1 MKKCF
6 TLVLFLGLFI
16 VQSAK
21 ADTNVSGTIAVDS
34 TWDLTG
40 SPYIVEG
47 TIIVEDGAT
56 LSIDSGVVVRF
67 QSNLGM
73 ELRGALNAYKCT
85 FTSDEASPSRGD
97 WNEIRIGNA
106 SDPGSAVFTGCIIEY
121 GGHAT
126 SDDTYGMVMVERGT
140 ATFEGSNELARS
152 NNAGVA
158 IGSNGVLNLFETVI
172 SANSRP
178 VSYQGPGSVILG
190 HGNNLTGN
198 TRDEILLNF
207 TQNSNTLVLDTAD
220 VPYAFSD
227 EYTIASGGTLQI
239 DSGNVMLMH
248 SRLEVRGTLNA
259 YYSTFT
265 SAAAPKAPGDWE
277 EIEIGYS
284 STSGEANFWG
294 CTIEY
299 GGRANSSDSYGM
311 VQVSRGTASF
321 SDNCRVR
328 RSNNIGIRMAG
339 TGNVTLSNS
348 LITENSWPVLL
359 YGPGSLVFHQTN
371 NLTGND
377 HDGIYIRFRN
387 LYSNFLLDTIDV
399 PYYFYSSFTIEPG
412 NTMEIASGNI
422 MKTASSLTVEGTLVA
437 VAGEGEHIYF
447 TADEDDNL
455 GGDTNN
461 DGTAT
466 TPNSEDWGSIFF
478 RNSSDDAS
486 CILKRCKITYG
497 GSGNHGAVRTEDASP
512 TIDSCEFAN
521 NHYGAEF
528 EGLSNPVFRYNL
540 IGSSDMVPIAMSFDA
555 DPVFLENTFSFSDN
569 EYDAIG
575 LLGGTLAKNAV
586 LKQRDVTGIPNVTYL
601 MLGRL
606 TIPETYSLTINKGIV
621 IKGFRSNHR
630 IVVQGAL
637 IADGEDASNRIVI
650 TSSKDDNHGNPMD
663 TNKDGT
669 QSEPDPGDWGGIVFE
684 GTSADTCLLNYGRFK
699 YARMPSVYYN
709 TRRIYGGT
717 INMVNANPII
727 TNCIINNT
735 DYAVYA
741 FQASN
746 PVVENNEISNTR
758 YTPIALS
765 VSADPSFSG
774 NTFTNTGQ
782 TALGII
788 GEELGFD
795 GTIKLRNVAGY
806 DSISYVL
813 LQDLTINSGTYV
825 DMEAG
830 VVLKMEDNTDIF
842 VQGGFSAPGTSSDTI
857 VFTSIKDDNY
867 GNPKDT
873 EDDGD
878 ASSPDAGDWG
888 NIHFRSTSDDAYNT
902 IDYCLLLYGGD
913 GQKGVITFTD
923 AGGEVSNSLLSDSY
937 NYGLK
942 CEGTA
947 SPVCSTNV
955 EIKNCRLDPIAMSLK
970 SNPVF
975 SFSGMTIQSNGNGSN
990 GIRILE
996 GTLSSDATLSKRDVG
1011 GIRNIAYIIDRL
1023 QITSDATL
1031 TVMPGVVIK
1040 LLRYNSRISVDGA
1053 FVADGTPEENIVF
1066 TSLKDD
1072 SKGGD
1077 TNDDGNASTPEKGDW
1092 WSIIFNKS
1100 DRDTANLLDNCVLNY
1115 GGRDQSGWAN
1125 RKDYGTIRFF
1135 NAQAE
1140 IDSCRIEQAHTSA
1153 LGIYG
1158 SADPSITHC
1167 DMHNINHTPVTMS
1180 MFASPT
1186 FADNVIS
1193 NLGIIAIGIAE
1204 ETYALDA
1211 TIPKRDFAG
1220 YTNITYYLYRTC
1232 TVNSGTLLTI
1242 PEGVVFKM
1250 SNIDCFDVNGGIMIE
1265 GTESN
1270 PVVFTHE
1277 HDDDYGNPMDTNE
1290 DGDESSPSISYSR
1303 QHLDFADIS
1312 NDTSTIRHAVFRYN
1326 QAGINLRQA
1335 SPKIKRSRFEHTNWG
1350 VILNGVSH
1358 PAVDTN
1364 TFHNLTY
1371 APMQISLVSYPS
1383 STGENII
1390 SGSTYK
1396 AIGVLDEE
1404 LVQDVTLPQRTF
1416 AGVENIPY
1424 YFAGDYTIGTS
1435 VVLTLDPGLVL
1446 KFNDNSQVNV
1456 LRGLIAEGGA
1466 TADSTIVFTSIRD
1479 DFYGGDSNSDGD
1491 ATSPGSSYRNTWDGI
1506 TFDNQALDN
1515 LCRLDHCVIRYAG
1528 WYESEAAI
1536 ITESASPSITNST
1549 LTLNSNGVRAE
1560 GASNPV
1566 INYCDVYD
1574 SRYSGVNNVNKSF
1587 NIDARYNWWGNNT
1600 GPTHADNPGGTG
1612 DAVSDMV
1619 DYSDFRGG
1627 SSNPPMGDVSLNGY
1641 VQAYDASLILQTVA
1655 MMIQLLPEQR
1665 DVADVSD
1672 EGGITAYDASLI
1684 LQYVSGNIDV
1694 FPAEEK
1700 KSGYNSPPVG
1710 NLSFEV
1716 MEEIPGEEMKLA
1728 LVIEQVTGVSA
1739 FAFEMEHD
1747 PEQWEITNIEKA
1759 ALSEEMTLV
1768 HNVQTNRG
1776 KTYVAMAGAREIR
1789 EEGATI
1795 YITFSQRQTETSEV
1809 NFTLNQAMANE
1820 TNIFDGPRPFQIH
1833 GNALGMEDIGGHG
1846 ISDLYPN
1853 PSSGIV
1859 HLDYSVKGTSERV
1872 QISLYDI
1879 LGTKVAE
1886 LFNAQQHTGDY
1897 AFTTDLREKADI
1909 GKGIYYI
1916 RLTIGSKTRVH
1927 KLIVQ

>member
-1 MKKCF
+1 MKKFF
-6 TLVLFLGLFI
+6 TLILFLAS
-16 VQSAK
+16 VMMMPAK
-21 ADTNVSGTIAVDS
+21 ADNVSGSISVDS
-34 TWDLTG
+34 TWSLAG

-47 TIIVEDGAT
+47 TIIVEAGAT

-73 ELRGALNAYKCT
+73 EILGVLDAYKCT
-85 FTSDEASPSRGD
+85 FTSDALSPSRGD
-97 WNEIRIGNA
+97 WNEIRVGNT
-106 SDPGSAVFTGCIIEY
+106 SDAGTAVFQGCLIEY

-126 SDDTYGMVMVERGT
+126 TDNTYGMVLVERGT
-140 ATFEGSNELARS
+140 ATFEGSNEIARS
-152 NNAGVA
+152 NNAGISIRA
-158 IGSNGVLNLFETVI
+158 SGTLNLSGTVI
-172 SANSRP
+172 SANNRP
-178 VSYQGPGSVILG
+178 IIYQGPGSVILG
-190 HGNNLTGN
+190 QGNNLTGN
-198 TRDEILLNF
+198 TRDELLLNF
-207 TQNSNTLVLDTAD
+207 TQNSNSLVLDTANI
-220 VPYAFSD
+220 PYAFSD

-248 SRLEVRGTLNA
+248 SRLEVQGTLNA

-265 SAAAPKAPGDWE
+265 SSASPKAPGDWE

-284 STSGEANFWG
+284 TTSGEANFWG

-299 GGRANSSDSYGM
+299 GGRTNNSTSYGM

-321 SDNCRVR
+321 FDNCLIR

-339 TGNVTLSNS
+339 TGNVNLSNS
-348 LITENSWPVLL
+348 IITENSWPVSI
-359 YGPGSLVFHQTN
+359 YGPGSLVFSQTN
-371 NLTGND
+371 DLTGNT
-377 HDGIYIRFRN
+377 HDGIYINFRN

-399 PYYFYSSFTIEPG
+399 PYYFYSSFTIEPD
-412 NTMEIASGNI
+412 NTLEIASGNI
-422 MKTASSLTVEGTLVA
+422 LKTASSLTVEGTLIA

-447 TADEDDNL
+447 TTDEDDNL
-455 GGDTNN
+455 GGDTND

-466 TPNSEDWGSIFF
+466 TPNSGDWGSIFF

-486 CILKRCKITYG
+486 CILKRCRISYG
-497 GSGNHGAVRTEDASP
+497 GSGNHGAVRTENASP

-521 NHYGAEF
+521 NYYGAEF
-528 EGLSNPVFRYNL
+528 EGLSNPNFRYNL

-555 DPVFLENTFSFSDN
+555 DPVFLNNTFSFSDN

-586 LKQRDVTGIPNVTYL
+586 LKQRDVTGIPNVTYM

-621 IKGFRSNHR
+621 IKGFSSNHR

-669 QSEPDPGDWGGIVFE
+669 QSEPNPGDWGGIVFE
-684 GTSADTCLLNYGRFK
+684 GTSPDTCLLNFGQYK

-717 INMVNANPII
+717 INTVNASPTI

-774 NTFTNTGQ
+774 NTFVNTGQ

-813 LQDLTINSGTYV
+813 LEDLTINSGTDV

-878 ASSPDAGDWG
+878 ATSPDAGDWG
-888 NIHFRSTSDDAYNT
+888 NIHFQSTSDDDYNT

-913 GQKGVITFTD
+913 GQKGTITFTD

-937 NYGLK
+937 NYGLR

-947 SPVCSTNV
+947 SPVCTTNV

-975 SFSGMTIQSNGNGSN
+975 SFSGMTIKSNGNGSN

-996 GTLSSDATLSKRDVG
+996 GTLSSDATLIKRDVG
-1011 GIRNIAYIIDRL
+1011 GIYNIAYIIDRL
-1023 QITSDATL
+1023 DISSDATL

-1040 LLRYNSRISVDGA
+1040 FLRYTSRISVNGA
-1053 FVADGTPEENIVF
+1053 FVADGTPEENVVF

-1092 WSIIFNKS
+1092 WSITFNES
-1100 DRDTANLLDNCVLNY
+1100 DRDTANLLDNCTLNY
-1115 GGRDQSGWAN
+1115 GGRDQSGWTN

-1135 NAQAE
+1135 NVQAE

-1153 LGIYG
+1153 VGVYG
-1158 SADPSITHC
+1158 SANPSITHC
-1167 DMHNINHTPVTMS
+1167 DMHNINRTPVTMS

-1186 FADNVIS
+1186 FSDNIIS

-1220 YTNITYYLYRTC
+1220 YTNITYFMYRTC
-1232 TVNSGTLLTI
+1232 TVNSGTILTI

-1250 SNIDCFDVNGGIMIE
+1250 DNIDCFDVDGAVLIKG
-1265 GTESN
+1265 SN
-1270 PVVFTHE
+1270 SDPVIFTHE

-1290 DGDESSPSISYSR
+1290 DGDETSPSLSSSHF
-1303 QHLDFADIS
+1303 HLDFADIS

-1326 QAGINLRQA
+1326 HAGINLRQA

-1350 VILNGVSH
+1350 VILNGVSA

-1371 APMQISLVSYPS
+1371 APMQISLVSYPI
-1383 STGENII
+1383 STLENVI

-1396 AIGVLDEE
+1396 VIGVIDEE
-1404 LVQDVTLPQRTF
+1404 LVQDVSLPQRTF

-1435 VVLTLDPGLVL
+1435 VVLTIDPGVVL
-1446 KFNDNSQVNV
+1446 KFNDYSQMDVY
-1456 LRGLIAEGGA
+1456 RGLIAEGGP
-1466 TADSTIVFTSIRD
+1466 TADSTIIFTSIRD
-1479 DFYGGDSNSDGD
+1479 DSYGGDSNSDAN
-1491 ATSPGSSYRNTWDGI
+1491 ATKPGGGYQQTWDGI
-1506 TFDNQALDN
+1506 HFDNQALDN
-1515 LCRLDHCVIRYAG
+1515 LCRLEHCVIKYAG
-1528 WYESEAAI
+1528 WYDTEAAI
-1536 ITESASPSITNST
+1536 TTESASPLITYST
-1549 LTLNSNGVRAE
+1549 LSNNANGVRAE
-1560 GASNPV
+1560 GASDPV
-1566 INYCDVYD
+1566 INYSDIYD
-1574 SRYSGVNNVNKSF
+1574 NRYYGVNNVNKGF
-1587 NIDARYNWWGNNT
+1587 TIDATNNWWGSDN
-1600 GPTHADNPGGTG
+1600 GPTHASNPTGDG
-1612 DAVSDMV
+1612 DAVSDEV
-1619 DYSDFRGG
+1619 TFSPYRGG
-1627 SSNPPMGDVSLNGY
+1627 TLNPAMGDVSMNGY
-1641 VQAYDASLILQTVA
+1641 VQAYDASLILQEVA
-1655 MMIQLLPEQR
+1655 MLLQFLPEQGA
-1665 DVADVSD
+1665 VADVSD
-1672 EGGITAYDASLI
+1672 DGSITAYDASLV
-1684 LQYVSGNIDV
+1684 LQFVAGSLEA
-1694 FPAEEK
+1694 FPAELK
-1700 KSGYNSPPVG
+1700 AATSHPTPVDAIHVEQTG
-1710 NLSFEV
+1710 EV
-1716 MEEIPGEEMKLA
+1716 SGEEMTVAIVVDK
-1728 LVIEQVTGVSA
+1728 VREVSA
-1739 FAFEMEHD
+1739 FEFALAYD
-1747 PEQWEITNIEKA
+1747 ASEISLTEIQAVEA
-1759 ALSEEMTLV
+1759 AAQMSLV
-1768 HNVQTNRG
+1768 HNINDEQG
-1776 KTYVAMAGAREIR
+1776 KAFIALASADILEHDG
-1789 EEGATI
+1789 TI
-1795 YITFSQRQTETSEV
+1795 LHLTFSLKDPAKSTASFSIAR
-1809 NFTLNQAMANE
+1809 AMANE
-1820 TNIFDGPRPFQIH
+1820 VTLEGYPQSYEMENTT
-1833 GNALGMEDIGGHG
+1833 LGIDPDAHQP
-1846 ISDLYPN
+1846 SFNVYPN
-1853 PSSGIV
+1853 PTQGMITVS
-1859 HLDYSVKGTSERV
+1859 YRV
-1872 QISLYDI
+1872 EAIRENVRISLYDA
-1879 LGTKVAE
+1879 LGSKVADLTNE
-1886 LFNAQQHTGDY
+1886 KQPQGAYRYSHNLKQETGVS
-1897 AFTTDLREKADI
+1897 
-1909 GKGIYYI
+1909 KGIYYLRI
-1916 RLTIGSKTRVH
+1916 TTGSRTRVA
-1927 KLIVQ
+1927 KIIVQ